1 MKIREQ
7 ATEKLFLEINK
18 LEDKYISKISS
29 ILISS
34 IKKSKNKNSEEI
46 IEIWNKA
53 EKEIIDLIYQMLE
66 KVYAYI
72 LKFIKKYYPKA
83 ESERMDIKDLIWDK
97 DGKTIEDR
105 VKIYCDFAK
114 EYLTLIGDAKNE
126 ELKETLIYN
135 FMRITQTENTTIFH
149 TFLKEKISKYYR
161 YGYISNGKCECCATG
176 GVIKPVADIKW
187 PPRHP
192 LCSCFVILLE
202 EKEN

>member
-46 IEIWNKA
+46 IEIWNEA

-149 TFLKEKISKYYR
+149 TFLKEKISKYYK

-176 GVIKPVADIKW
+176 GIIKPVADIKW

>member
-46 IEIWNKA
+46 IEIWNEA
-53 EKEIIDLIYQMLE
+53 EKEIIDLIYKMLE

-114 EYLTLIGDAKNE
+114 EHLILSDAKNE

-149 TFLKEKISKYYR
+149 TFLKEKISKYYK

-176 GVIKPVADIKW
+176 DTIKPVADIKW

>member
-46 IEIWNKA
+46 IEIWNEA

-149 TFLKEKISKYYR
+149 TFLKEKISKYYK

>member
-126 ELKETLIYN
+126 ELRETLIYN

-149 TFLKEKISKYYR
+149 TFLKEKISKHYK